1 MAEAKDTLHR
11 QLTLLRL
18 IPEYPRYTSSQTL
31 HEKLHERGFKV
42 DLRTVQRDLNRL
54 STPFSLI
61 SQVKGGRNEWSH
73 AKDAPLDLRDMEP
86 ATALALYLAESHL
99 KSLLPQSVLD
109 LLGPQFSKARNYLD
123 DLDQNDLAHWARRV
137 RAHPNGKALLPAQ
150 VNAEVWREVSV
161 ALLECR
167 QLNVDYLSRSKAECK
182 QLLLHPAALVSR
194 HSISYLLASVDG
206 YTDIRQFA
214 LHRIQSAECMEA
226 QVQHSEPLD
235 LDHYIRLGGFNAPAP
250 VEEVELV
257 ADVSPQT
264 AWLLSETPLS
274 HEQSLEPLE
283 GSDWQRL
290 RAKVPDDQET
300 QWWVFGLGESVRV
313 WEPQMWVAEIGRKL
327 ERLRGMYTV
336 PIARS
341 TTCRYIAKTGTQEQS
356 DAADKQSA

>member
-1 MAEAKDTLHR
+1 MAEAKDTLLR

-18 IPEYPRYTSSQTL
+18 IPEFPRYTSSQTL

-61 SQVKGGRNEWSH
+61 SQEKAGRNEWSH

-109 LLGPQFSKARNYLD
+109 LLSPQFNKARNYLD

-150 VNAEVWREVSV
+150 VNADVWRAVSV
-161 ALLECR
+161 ALLERR
-167 QLNVDYLSRSKAECK
+167 QLKVDYLSRSTTKRKE
-182 QLLLHPAALVSR
+182 LLLHPAGLISR
-194 HSISYLLASVDG
+194 HSISYLIANVDG
-206 YTDIRQFA
+206 YSDMRQFA
-214 LHRIQSAECMEA
+214 LHRIQSAEPLEA
-226 QVQHSEPLD
+226 EAQHSEPLD
-235 LDHYIRLGGFNAPAP
+235 LDHYIRFGGFNAPAP

-257 ADVSPQT
+257 ADVSPQI
-264 AWLLSETPLS
+264 AWLLNETPLS
-274 HEQSLEPLE
+274 HEQSLEPLD

-300 QWWVFGLGESVRV
+300 LWWVFGLGENVRV
-313 WEPQMWVAEIGRKL
+313 WEPQSWMQAIREKAV
-327 ERLRGMYTV
+327 RLGGLY
-336 PIARS
+336 A
-341 TTCRYIAKTGTQEQS
+341 Q
-356 DAADKQSA
+356 